1 MGQVEQLPKQSWCV
15 VPYPVVGGTAMKQ
28 GDLVT
33 WTGTDPEDHG
43 SIGVL
48 MDWYHGFRDWVY
60 PPYGE
65 ETVIVLWNNGN
76 LDYTRYRRL
85 ELLK

>member
-1 MGQVEQLPKQSWCV
+1 MPILYKKTG
-15 VPYPVVGGTAMKQ
+15 MKQ